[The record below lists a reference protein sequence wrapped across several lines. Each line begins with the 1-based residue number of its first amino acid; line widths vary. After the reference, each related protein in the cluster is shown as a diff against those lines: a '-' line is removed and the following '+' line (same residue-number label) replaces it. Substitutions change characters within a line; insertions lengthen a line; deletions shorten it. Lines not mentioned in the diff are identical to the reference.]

1 MSPESESIQLAAAE
15 FIRER
20 HRLGVFIGGLLRDS
34 HAAEDVIQEVWV
46 QLAKEVA
53 KGVVLENQS
62 AWCRGVARNLI
73 RRIWEQQ
80 QTAKVV
86 ADSSALDLLLERVET
101 AFSEA
106 DAESE
111 QWAPRQQALEG
122 CVAALPERVRKMLSM
137 RYESRASMEEVA
149 LAMGQ
154 AFDAVTKALYRVRRA
169 LLECVETKLSQGV

>member
-1 MSPESESIQLAAAE
+1 MSPESEAIQGAAAE
-15 FIRER
+15 FIRDR

-53 KGVVLENQS
+53 NGGVPENQP

-73 RRIWEQQ
+73 RRLWEQWKA
-80 QTAKVV
+80 AKVV
-86 ADSSALDLLLERVET
+86 VDSPALELLLERVDM

-111 QWAPRQQALEG
+111 HWTLRQRALEG
-122 CVAALPERVRKMLSM
+122 CVAVLPERVRKMLSM

-154 AFDAVTKALYRVRRA
+154 AFEAVTKALYRVRRA
-169 LLECVETKLSQGV
+169 LRECVEHKLSQGA